1 MAAIRGQEQ
10 MNNTLAT
17 IGSFA
22 IAGAADF
29 IGSLGVLP
37 YWLSFVIAAT
47 AMFYGGWRLHQWW
60 THE

>member
-1 MAAIRGQEQ
+1 

-29 IGSLGVLP
+29 IGSLGVVP
-37 YWLSFVIAAT
+37 YWASFVIAAT